1 MFVYYFRQR
10 GLVWHS
16 SDSISL
22 NSQCIIIIF
31 EITDK
36 VVRRNKFEMD
46 NGNLMLSLNKGEE
59 KYSN

>member
-1 MFVYYFRQR
+1 MYHNHI
-10 GLVWHS
+10 WK
-16 SDSISL
+16 
-22 NSQCIIIIF
+22 
-31 EITDK
+31 TDK